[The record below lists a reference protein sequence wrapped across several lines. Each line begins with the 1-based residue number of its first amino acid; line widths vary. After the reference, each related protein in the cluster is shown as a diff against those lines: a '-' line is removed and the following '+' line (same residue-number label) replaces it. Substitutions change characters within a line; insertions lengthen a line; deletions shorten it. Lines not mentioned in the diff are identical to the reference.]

1 MTESKHERDDK
12 ESSTRE
18 LLGKVSNSANYCFN
32 CNRCVNVC
40 PQSKSN
46 LFMPRNLITDLS
58 LLSIEE
64 SIENTNIWHCLTCG
78 RCMEY
83 CPMSKDNVG
92 VNIPEIIL
100 KLRSLASEF
109 DTLQEGKVACRHG
122 RDYSNLPKLMAEN
135 KLKFEN
141 KIGFLEDSNLK
152 IKKKGEIAYFMG
164 CLPLLNGIAP
174 CSKACPAGVD
184 VQGYVSLIKA
194 GRFQESIDLIRERN
208 PFPVVCGRVCTHP
221 CEISCNRKELD
232 DSVAIRALKRFI
244 SDWEIEHKGGSKIK
258 PVEQNKD
265 KVAIVG
271 AGPAGLTAAYYLA
284 LNGYKPTVFEAS
296 AHKGGKLR
304 TGIPK
309 YRLPPKILDYE
320 IEFIEKMGVEIKT
333 NTPVGPDLT
342 FDTLREQG
350 YKAFFITVGL
360 GNSRQMKI
368 EGEKLKNVFYG
379 LKFLEEN
386 NLGTKK
392 YSFKG
397 KIVGITG
404 GGNVA
409 IDSARTALR
418 LGAKKVVVIYRRSEN
433 EMPALG
439 EEIEAAK
446 EEGIEFQF
454 LTNPFQIVSDD
465 KGSCSEVEC
474 ISMELGEPDD
484 SGRRRPVEI
493 EGSAFRIKIDVLIL
507 AIGQVPDYSLIK
519 AAQDKF
525 KCDKWGN
532 IIFDDVTLETSI
544 PGVFIGGDV
553 LGGKGV
559 AITAIANGYEAAISI
574 DRYMKGVDLKEGR
587 VKREN
592 YKSSPFPKKEVKSIA
607 RNEMDELS
615 VEERVKNFKEIELGF
630 NEETAI
636 KEASRCLNCSSCNS
650 CDQSSDV
657 KLHTCAYGE
666 NPVISNRNTVDY
678 LKIPRV
684 VIGLLNQKE
693 IEPVVLKDEKCC
705 GHDSLWQGD
714 LETFEKLAKHN
725 VKLFKDAGVKTVIF
739 SCAEGYNT
747 WKYQYKTLF
756 DNNNDFNFEI
766 YHISEF
772 IVKENILDD
781 LTFPFMDKIK
791 VTYHDPCR
799 LGRMSNVYDAPREI
813 FEKLPFIEL
822 VEMENNK
829 QDAICCG
836 VSAYI
841 ACNINSKLLQGDRI
855 KEAIDTGAEY
865 LITSCPKCL
874 AHFNCYLDEHE
885 VLKSQIKIVDL
896 VSLLGRLLLLV

>member
-1 MTESKHERDDK
+1 MTESKQKRNDKQSTTRDLLDK
-12 ESSTRE
+12 IRS
-18 LLGKVSNSANYCFN
+18 SANYCFN

-40 PQSKSN
+40 PQSKSK
-46 LFMPRNLITDLS
+46 LFTPRSLITDLA
-58 LLSIEE
+58 LLSLEEAIEY
-64 SIENTNIWHCLTCG
+64 TNIWHCLTCG

-92 VNIPEIIL
+92 VNIPNIIL
-100 KLRSLASEF
+100 NLRSISSEY
-109 DTLQEGKVACRHG
+109 DLLQERKVECRHG
-122 RDYSNLPKLMAEN
+122 RDYTNLPKLMAED
-135 KLKFEN
+135 KIKFEN
-141 KIGFLEDSNLK
+141 KIGFLENSNLK
-152 IKKKGEIAYFMG
+152 ISSKGEIAYFMG

-184 VQGYVSLIKA
+184 VQGYVSLIKD
-194 GRFQESIDLIRERN
+194 GKFQEAIDLIREKN
-208 PFPVVCGRVCTHP
+208 PFPVVCGRICTHP
-221 CEISCNRKELD
+221 CEESCNRIDIDE
-232 DSVAIRALKRFI
+232 SIAIRALKRFI
-244 SDWEIEHKGGSKIK
+244 SDWEIQNKGNSRIK
-258 PVEQNKD
+258 PVKQDKE
-265 KVAIVG
+265 KVAIIG

-333 NTPVGPDLT
+333 STPIGPDLT

-350 YKAFFITVGL
+350 YKAFFITIGL
-360 GNSRQMKI
+360 ENSREMKI
-368 EGEKLKNVFYG
+368 EGENLKNVFYG
-379 LKFLEEN
+379 LNFLEEH

-392 YSFKG
+392 YNFKG
-397 KIVGITG
+397 KIVGVTG

-519 AAQDKF
+519 TAQDKF

-532 IIFDDVTLETSI
+532 ITFDDLTLETSI

-559 AITAIANGYEAAISI
+559 AITAISNGYEAAISI
-574 DRYMKGVDLKEGR
+574 DRYLKGLDLKEGR

-592 YKSSPFPKKEVKSIA
+592 YKSSPFPKKEVKSIE

-615 VEERVKNFKEIELGF
+615 VEERVKSFKEIELGF
-630 NEETAI
+630 DEETAI
-636 KEASRCLNCSSCNS
+636 KEASRCLKCSSCNS

-657 KLHTCAYGE
+657 KLQTCAYGE
-666 NPVISNRNTVDY
+666 NPVNTTQNTLDY
-678 LKIPRV
+678 LKIPKA

-714 LETFEKLAKHN
+714 LETFEKLAKYN
-725 VKLFKDAGVKTVIF
+725 VKLFKDAGVNTLIF
-739 SCAEGYNT
+739 SCAEGYYT
-747 WKYQYKTLF
+747 WKHQYKELF
-756 DNNNDFNFEI
+756 DDSNDFDFEI

-772 IVKENILDD
+772 IVKENLLDE
-781 LTFPFMDKIK
+781 LTFPVMDKIK

-799 LGRMSNVYDAPREI
+799 LGRMSKVYDAPREI
-813 FEKLPFIEL
+813 FKKLSFIEL

-829 QDAICCG
+829 QDATCCG
-836 VSAYI
+836 ISAYI
-841 ACNINSKLLQGDRI
+841 ACNINSKLLQSERI
-855 KEAIDTGAEY
+855 KEAINTGAEY

-874 AHFNCYLDEHE
+874 AHFNCYLDEHQE
-885 VLKSQIKIVDL
+885 LKNQIKIVDL
-896 VSLLGRLLLLV
+896 TSFLGNLLFLV

>member
-1 MTESKHERDDK
+1 MTESKQKGEDK
-12 ESSTRE
+12 QSTTRE
-18 LLGKVSNSANYCFN
+18 LLEKIRNSANYCFN

-40 PQSKSN
+40 PQSKSK
-46 LFMPRNLITDLS
+46 LFTPRSLITDLA
-58 LLSIEE
+58 LLSLEEAIEY
-64 SIENTNIWHCLTCG
+64 TNIWNCLTCG

-92 VNIPEIIL
+92 VDIPEIVL
-100 KLRSLASEF
+100 SLRSLSSEY
-109 DTLQEGKVACRHG
+109 DLLQERKVECRHR
-122 RDYSNLPKLMAEN
+122 RDYSNLPKLMAED
-135 KLKFEN
+135 KIKFEN

-152 IKKKGEIAYFMG
+152 ISSKGEIAYFMG
-164 CLPLLNGIAP
+164 CLPLMNGIAP

-184 VQGYVSLIKA
+184 VQGYVSLIKE
-194 GRFQESIDLIRERN
+194 GKFQEAIDLIRERN

-221 CEISCNRKELD
+221 CEESCNRLD
-232 DSVAIRALKRFI
+232 IDESVAIRALKRFI
-244 SDWEIEHKGGSKIK
+244 SDWEIQNKGASRIK
-258 PVEQNKD
+258 PVNQNKE

-309 YRLPPKILDYE
+309 YRLPPKTLDYE
-320 IEFIEKMGVEIKT
+320 IEFIEELGVEIKT
-333 NTPVGPDLT
+333 NTPIGPDLT

-350 YKAFFITVGL
+350 YKAFFITIGL
-360 GNSRQMKI
+360 ENSREMKI
-368 EGEKLKNVFYG
+368 EGENLKNVFYG
-379 LKFLEEN
+379 LKFLEEH
-386 NLGTKK
+386 NLGIKK
-392 YSFKG
+392 YNFKG
-397 KIVGITG
+397 KIVGVTG

-493 EGSAFRIKIDVLIL
+493 EGSSFRIKIDVLIL

-532 IIFDDVTLETSI
+532 ITFDDLTMETSI

-574 DRYMKGVDLKEGR
+574 DRYLKGVDLKEGR
-587 VKREN
+587 IKREN

-607 RNEMDELS
+607 RNEIDELS
-615 VEERVKNFKEIELGF
+615 VEERVKSFKEIELGYD
-630 NEETAI
+630 EETAI
-636 KEASRCLNCSSCNS
+636 KEASRCLKCSSCNS
-650 CDQSSDV
+650 CDQSIDV
-657 KLHTCAYGE
+657 KLQSCAYGN
-666 NPVISNRNTVDY
+666 NPVITNRNTLDY
-678 LKIPRV
+678 LKIPKA

-714 LETFEKLAKHN
+714 LETFEKLAKYN
-725 VKLFKDAGVKTVIF
+725 VKLFKDAGVNKLIF

-747 WKYQYKTLF
+747 WKYQYKELF
-756 DNNNDFNFEI
+756 DNGSDFGFEI
-766 YHISEF
+766 YHISEY
-772 IVKENILDD
+772 IIKENLLDE

-799 LGRMSNVYDAPREI
+799 LGRMSKVYDAPREI
-813 FEKLPFIEL
+813 FAKLPFIEL

-836 VSAYI
+836 VSAYV
-841 ACNINSKLLQGDRI
+841 ACNINSKLHQGARI
-855 KEAIDTGAEY
+855 KEAIDTSAEY

-874 AHFNCYLDEHE
+874 AHFNCYLDEHQE
-885 VLKSQIKIVDL
+885 LKTQIKVVDL
-896 VSLLGRLLLLV
+896 TSFLGTLLFLV

>member
-1 MTESKHERDDK
+1 MTESKQKGNDK
-12 ESSTRE
+12 KNSTRE
-18 LLGKVSNSANYCFN
+18 LLDKIRSSANYCFN

-46 LFMPRNLITDLS
+46 LFTPRSLITDLS
-58 LLSIEE
+58 LLSLEEAIEY
-64 SIENTNIWHCLTCG
+64 TNIWHCLTCG

-92 VNIPEIIL
+92 INIPDIIL
-100 KLRSLASEF
+100 NLRSLTSEF
-109 DTLQEGKVACRHG
+109 DMLQDRKVECQHG
-122 RDYSNLPKLMAEN
+122 RAYSNLPKLMADDNITLEN
-135 KLKFEN
+135 KL
-141 KIGFLEDSNLK
+141 GFLESTNLK
-152 IKKKGEIAYFMG
+152 VSNKGEIAYFMG

-184 VQGYVSLIKA
+184 VQGYVSLIKD
-194 GRFQESIDLIRERN
+194 GKFQEAIDLIREKN

-221 CEISCNRKELD
+221 CELSCNRKEID

-244 SDWEIEHKGGSKIK
+244 SDWEIKHKGGSRIK
-258 PVEQNKD
+258 PVNQTKE
-265 KVAIVG
+265 KVAIIG

-284 LNGYKPTVFEAS
+284 LKGYKPTVFEAS

-309 YRLPPKILDYE
+309 YRLPRKTLDYE
-320 IEFIEKMGVEIKT
+320 IEFIEKIGVEIKT
-333 NTPVGPDLT
+333 NTLIGPDLT
-342 FDTLREQG
+342 FDDLREQG
-350 YKAFFITVGL
+350 YKAFFITIGL
-360 GNSRQMKI
+360 ENSREMKI
-368 EGEKLKNVFYG
+368 EGENLKNVFYG
-379 LKFLEEN
+379 LKLLEEH

-392 YSFKG
+392 YNFKG
-397 KIVGITG
+397 KVVGITG

-418 LGAKKVVVIYRRSEN
+418 LGAEKVVVIYRRSEN
-433 EMPALG
+433 EMPALE

-465 KGSCSEVEC
+465 TGSCSEVEC
-474 ISMELGEPDD
+474 ISMELGEPDE
-484 SGRRRPVEI
+484 SGRRRPIEI

-507 AIGQVPDYSLIK
+507 AIGQVPDYSLIN

-525 KCDKWGN
+525 ECDKWGN
-532 IIFDDVTLETSI
+532 IIYDDLTLETSV

-574 DRYMKGVDLKEGR
+574 DRYINGLDLKEER
-587 VKREN
+587 VKRES
-592 YKSSPFPKKEVKSIA
+592 YKSSPIPKKEMKSIP
-607 RNEMDELS
+607 RNEIEELPIDK
-615 VEERVKNFKEIELGF
+615 RIKNFNEIELGY
-630 NEETAI
+630 NEEVAI

-657 KLHTCAYGE
+657 KLQECAYGN
-666 NPVISNRNTVDY
+666 NPSITYRNSVDY
-678 LKIPRV
+678 LKIPRA

-714 LETFEKLAKHN
+714 LETYEKLARYN

-739 SCAEGYNT
+739 SCAEGFNT
-747 WKYQYKTLF
+747 WKFQYKKLF
-756 DNNNDFNFEI
+756 ENSEEFDFEI
-766 YHISEF
+766 YHITEY
-772 IVKENILDD
+772 ILKEKLLDGI
-781 LTFPFMDKIK
+781 TFPLLDKTKI
-791 VTYHDPCR
+791 TYHDPCR
-799 LGRMSNVYDAPREI
+799 LGRLSKVYDAPREI
-813 FEKLPFIEL
+813 FKNLPFIEL

-841 ACNINSKLLQGDRI
+841 ACNINSKLLQGERI

-874 AHFNCYLDEHE
+874 AHFNCYLDEH
-885 VLKSQIKIVDL
+885 VALKSQIKVVDL
-896 VSLLGRLLLLV
+896 VSFIGNLLFLV